1 MTVLENVQSIISK
14 TLNLNPEEIKL
25 ESNLADDLGADS
37 IDAVE
42 IVMDLEETFNITLS
56 DEQTENIKTVADLVN
71 YIEQTIK

>member
-71 YIEQTIK
+71 YIEQAIK

>member
-25 ESNLADDLGADS
+25 ESNLAEDLGADS

-71 YIEQTIK
+71 YIEQAIK

>member
-14 TLNLNPEEIKL
+14 TLNLKPEEIKL
-25 ESNLADDLGADS
+25 ESNLAEDLGADS

-71 YIEQTIK
+71 YIEEAIK